1 MILQFIVKIYIN
13 QEEIQRMGVKIGII
27 ITSCLGKSLKRMI
40 SILTDVSLEALST
53 YPENHIYED
62 SLML

>member
-1 MILQFIVKIYIN
+1 MILQCIVKIYIN

-27 ITSCLGKSLKRMI
+27 IASYLGKSLKRMI

>member
-1 MILQFIVKIYIN
+1 
-13 QEEIQRMGVKIGII
+13 MGVKIGII

-40 SILTDVSLEALST
+40 SILTDVSLEELST

>member
-1 MILQFIVKIYIN
+1 
-13 QEEIQRMGVKIGII
+13 MGVKIGII
-27 ITSCLGKSLKRMI
+27 IASYLGKSLKRMI
-40 SILTDVSLEALST
+40 SILTDVSLEELST